1 MGNEKKN
8 IWWLNFMNRSSIWR
22 PVQWQQH
29 ICLICGR
36 ISMTN
41 KFNHKFAYLSS
52 LPVSFF
58 SCISWRVV
66 DCSTAKKLQT
76 KSECSLIDF
85 NVGLSWSAV
94 SFILGDIKCPSMKKL
109 RFWGPKLSWRATNW
123 HKEVAKRGFLKT
135 LSLEHC
141 RSRCSSRILCDTV
154 QLCHITTGWRNAT
167 FVWLIFTF
175 WHVFAITCSVTVGL
189 EYVTEI
195 QVIGQSPRYHCE
207 LCDSK
212 FDHNLKFPHLV
223 GSKHRFNVLV
233 SNVDLWN
240 SKWNCFGSNV
250 LINMESLLKLLSGS
264 RKWWFGQSNHYF
276 VRDTSSDKK
285 YE

>member
-1 MGNEKKN
+1 
-8 IWWLNFMNRSSIWR
+8 
-22 PVQWQQH
+22 
-29 ICLICGR
+29 
-36 ISMTN
+36 MT
-41 KFNHKFAYLSS
+41 
-52 LPVSFF
+52 
-58 SCISWRVV
+58 
-66 DCSTAKKLQT
+66 
-76 KSECSLIDF
+76 
-85 NVGLSWSAV
+85 WSA
-94 SFILGDIKCPSMKKL
+94 LLWK
-109 RFWGPKLSWRATNW
+109 
-123 HKEVAKRGFLKT
+123 
-135 LSLEHC
+135 SLEFGDQSC
-141 RSRCSSRILCDTV
+141 LGGLQIYIRRSPKGDFWKPWAWSTVDTAV
-154 QLCHITTGWRNAT
+154 AVEYCVIQYNCVTLPLGEKNAT

-175 WHVFAITCSVTVGL
+175 WHVCAITCSVTVGL

-264 RKWWFGQSNHYF
+264 HKWWFCQWNHYF
-276 VRDTSSDKK
+276 VRETSSDKK
-285 YE
+285 MNNIIMEWFASLHFKILTPIQINSK

>member
-1 MGNEKKN
+1 MFFDWFQCGL
-8 IWWLNFMNRSSIWR
+8 IMISSI
-22 PVQWQQH
+22 
-29 ICLICGR
+29 
-36 ISMTN
+36 
-41 KFNHKFAYLSS
+41 
-52 LPVSFF
+52 SFM
-58 SCISWRVV
+58 
-66 DCSTAKKLQT
+66 
-76 KSECSLIDF
+76 
-85 NVGLSWSAV
+85 
-94 SFILGDIKCPSMKKL
+94 LGDMKCPFMKKL
-109 RFWGPKLSWRATNW
+109 RIWGPKLSWRATNL

-141 RSRCSSRILCDTV
+141 RYRCSSGILCDTV
-154 QLCHITTGWRNAT
+154 QLCHITTGWKNAT

-175 WHVFAITCSVTVGL
+175 WHVCAITCSVTVGL

-264 RKWWFGQSNHYF
+264 HKWWFCQWNHYF
-276 VRDTSSDKK
+276 VRETSSDKK
-285 YE
+285 NEQYHYGVVCFVAFQNSHTHSNQQQIRDHHSGLGLHIPA